1 MVGRNTRCCTHW
13 TKLFIADMQCG
24 IYTSKPH
31 IVLRELEVTWKD
43 TDLEEPIITSK
54 SLNSI
59 ESRKVFW
66 QILSE
71 YEVPIYFIV
80 DRSIFFVTLYQNELN
95 EEQIVVTIR
104 LQNLAYI
111 NVKHIGYFNVSVVL

>member
-13 TKLFIADMQCG
+13 TRLFIANMQYG
-24 IYTSKPH
+24 LYTSKPH
-31 IVLRELEVTWKD
+31 IVLRELEDTWKD

-54 SLNSI
+54 SLNST

-71 YEVPIYFIV
+71 YEVPIYFII

-104 LQNLAYI
+104 LQSLAYI
-111 NVKHIGYFNVSVVL
+111 NVKHIGYYNVSVVL